1 VSSPGVEPVLDTR
14 ESKPAALE
22 VRSLSKSYGGV
33 RALVEV
39 SVELRHGEVLGLLG
53 DNGAGKTTL
62 VNCVS
67 GMIQPDSGEIFVEGK
82 LVAIDSSQ
90 TARELGIETVYQD
103 LSLVETL
110 DVSTNLFMNR
120 ELVRKEPVLRWLGWL
135 DYGSMRRETI
145 EILGRL
151 HINVPSVDEDVRN
164 LSGGQRQ
171 AIAVG
176 RAVAWGRHIVL
187 MDEPAA
193 ALGVEQ
199 SRQVIELT
207 RRLSGEGVAV
217 LFISHNMQHVLE
229 VCDRAVVLRHGR
241 KVGDVQMED
250 VTARDLMDLIAGAD
264 IARGRAEGR

>member
-1 VSSPGVEPVLDTR
+1 VRAEAP
-14 ESKPAALE
+14 ALE
-22 VRSLSKSYGGV
+22 TRLLSKSYGGV
-33 RALVEV
+33 RALIDV
-39 SVELRHGEVLGLLG
+39 SIELKHGEVLGLLG
-53 DNGAGKTTL
+53 DNGAGKTTF

-67 GMIQPDSGEIFVEGK
+67 GMIQPDSGEILVEGK
-82 LVAIDSSQ
+82 VVQIASSQ
-90 TARELGIETVYQD
+90 DARELGIETVYQD

-120 ELVRKEPVLRWLGWL
+120 EIVRREPVLRWLGWL
-135 DYGSMRRETI
+135 DYRAMRHETI
-145 EILGRL
+145 DVLGRL

-199 SRQVIELT
+199 SQQVIELT
-207 RRLSGEGVAV
+207 RRLSSEGVAV
-217 LFISHNMQHVLE
+217 LFISHNMQHVVE

-241 KVGDVQMED
+241 KVGDVSMSS
-250 VTARDLMDLIAGAD
+250 VTARGLMDLITGAELGQAQDRTPAG
-264 IARGRAEGR
+264 

>member
-1 VSSPGVEPVLDTR
+1 M
-14 ESKPAALE
+14 
-22 VRSLSKSYGGV
+22 
-33 RALVEV
+33 
-39 SVELRHGEVLGLLG
+39 LGLLG

-67 GMIQPDSGEIFVEGK
+67 GMIQPDSGEILVDGK
-82 LVAIDSSQ
+82 LVDIGSPGR
-90 TARELGIETVYQD
+90 ARARDRTVYQD

-120 ELVRKEPVLRWLGWL
+120 EIVRRADPARARLARLPAACAA
-135 DYGSMRRETI
+135 RRSRCSR
-145 EILGRL
+145 RL

-207 RRLSGEGVAV
+207 RHLS
-217 LFISHNMQHVLE
+217 
-229 VCDRAVVLRHGR
+229 
-241 KVGDVQMED
+241 
-250 VTARDLMDLIAGAD
+250 AR
-264 IARGRAEGR
+264 RGRGPLHQPQHAARHRGLRPRRRAAARP